1 MRQILA
7 LFPVLAFLLQPVV
20 GPLPTKEELCSTVVD
35 IEVRKLCLDC
45 FTDAGSLQ
53 ESPDEFRFC
62 VGSYLPQSLADC
74 SVPHHEKKGH
84 ATRPAQRA
92 PQPHQRQPH
101 AAMPHQ
107 EPGAS
112 SAIPGEGEHHRQ
124 ERRADRE
131 GRRHLEPGE
140 GRRPGAHGRRRAEQA
155 PEQRDVKSMVDS
167 VASECLTKYHNHGH
181 GSGGGTRSRRMSVRT
196 LEKAL
201 TLDLEEAAEEDAAED
216 FSSIIHEDDGWRGRR
231 FAGNRGNGKMGKATE
246 MEATATEATK
256 ATEATQRA
264 TQRSKRGNNPSLRRQ
279 GPIGG
284 IYPERIENHFG
295 YELISLMSR
304 EEFFLPIPS
313 WWLEPLAVYYKE
325 FREKF
330 ENGTSV

>member
-62 VGSYLPQSLADC
+62 VGSYLPQAMQHAQPNVHHNHTNANLMPRCLTKSLERLQRYLERENIIAR
-74 SVPHHEKKGH
+74 SGGRIVKAV
-84 ATRPAQRA
+84 AT
-92 PQPHQRQPH
+92 
-101 AAMPHQ
+101 
-107 EPGAS
+107 S
-112 SAIPGEGEHHRQ
+112 N
-124 ERRADRE
+124 
-131 GRRHLEPGE
+131 L
-140 GRRPGAHGRRRAEQA
+140 
-155 PEQRDVKSMVDS
+155 VKDGGPVLMGVSMVDS

-181 GSGGGTRSRRMSVRT
+181 GSGGGTRSRRM
-196 LEKAL
+196 
-201 TLDLEEAAEEDAAED
+201 
-216 FSSIIHEDDGWRGRR
+216 
-231 FAGNRGNGKMGKATE
+231 KAT
-246 MEATATEATK
+246 AKWAR
-256 ATEATQRA
+256 QRKWR
-264 TQRSKRGNNPSLRRQ
+264 QRQRRPRRQ
-279 GPIGG
+279 RRQRNGQRNGASVATTLPFDGKGPLAESILKGQC
-284 IYPERIENHFG
+284 IVNKLIENHFG

>member
-1 MRQILA
+1 MRQFLA

-74 SVPHHEKKGH
+74 SVPHHEKRAMQH
-84 ATRPAQRA
+84 AQPNVHHNHTNANLMPRCLTKSLERLQRYLERENIIARSGGRIVKAVATSNLVKDGGPVLMGVVAQNK
-92 PQPHQRQPH
+92 
-101 AAMPHQ
+101 
-107 EPGAS
+107 
-112 SAIPGEGEHHRQ
+112 
-124 ERRADRE
+124 
-131 GRRHLEPGE
+131 LL
-140 GRRPGAHGRRRAEQA
+140 
-155 PEQRDVKSMVDS
+155 EQRDVKSMVDS

-201 TLDLEEAAEEDAAED
+201 TLDPEEAAEEDAAED

-231 FAGNRGNGKMGKATE
+231 FAGNRGNGNGGNGNGGNGNGE
-246 MEATATEATK
+246 E
-256 ATEATQRA
+256 
-264 TQRSKRGNNPSLRRQ
+264 RGNNLPFDGK
-279 GPIGG
+279 GPLAESILKGQC
-284 IYPERIENHFG
+284 IVNKLIENHFG